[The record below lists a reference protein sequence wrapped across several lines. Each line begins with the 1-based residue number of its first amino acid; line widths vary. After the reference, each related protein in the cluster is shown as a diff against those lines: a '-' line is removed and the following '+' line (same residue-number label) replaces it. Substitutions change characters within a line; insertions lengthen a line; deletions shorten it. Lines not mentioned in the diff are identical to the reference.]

1 MKTYVQADGAEMK
14 AMKYTK
20 YDDLPRV
27 WLLIPI
33 ETKARE
39 YHAKLLLSCVAAERG
54 FGVILGHK
62 GALASNVRF
71 LPRGVLFGNNIMT
84 DMEGRFSR
92 YREMGYTVA
101 AWCEEGIAYR
111 NRRSYR
117 HERVSAGAM
126 AQAAVFFAWGDYHAE
141 DVRLAIEAGDR
152 PKVVPSGSPRL
163 DLLRPRFREFYREDA
178 QRIRERH
185 GRIVLVNTNFHRF
198 NHFLGRGAYLQG
210 LKNRGKV
217 PNAEREAFFQQWIGF
232 LGEMY
237 KAFAKMLG
245 PLSAALPAHT
255 IVLRPH
261 PSENH
266 DAWKEE
272 VKGLPNVKVLHEG
285 GSLPWILASEVVIH
299 NSCATG
305 IEAFGMGVPVV
316 SYRPLTSETYDS
328 FLPNAVSREVFKVQ
342 DLVEVVKALVSGELA
357 EEGEADREKRRLAQR
372 FFSGLEGGLASE
384 AIVDTLAKLDARPI
398 PFASTPVHALVLD
411 VTFRGVLPT
420 WAFLQRLVRGPNPHS
435 AYLHQKFPSL
445 GLSEVR
451 ANLNRLQKISGQF
464 ANVGV
469 TEICESLFCVTSC
482 AG

>member
-1 MKTYVQADGAEMK
+1 M
-14 AMKYTK
+14 
-20 YDDLPRV
+20 
-27 WLLIPI
+27 IPI

-62 GALASNVRF
+62 GALTSNVRF
-71 LPRGVLFGNNIMT
+71 LPRGILFGNNIMT
-84 DMEGRFSR
+84 DMKARFAR
-92 YREMGYTVA
+92 YREMGHTIA

-111 NRRSYR
+111 NRQSYR
-117 HERVSAGAM
+117 HERVSSGAM

-141 DVRLAIEAGDR
+141 DVRRAIALSDR
-152 PKVVPSGSPRL
+152 AKVVPSGSPRL

-185 GRIVLVNTNFHRF
+185 GRIVLVNTNFHRY

-210 LKNRGKV
+210 LKDRGKV
-217 PNAEREAFFQQWIGF
+217 PNAKREAFFQQWIAF

-245 PLSAALPAHT
+245 PLSAALPDHT

-305 IEAFGMGVPVV
+305 IEAFGMGVPAV

-342 DLVEVVKALVSGELA
+342 DLVEVVKALVSDELF
-357 EEGEADREKRRLAQR
+357 EKSELDREKRRLAQH
-372 FFSGLEGGLASE
+372 FFSGLEGKLVSE
-384 AIVDTLAKLDARPI
+384 SIVDSLEQLDARPT
-398 PFASTPVHALVLD
+398 PFAATPVHALARDL
-411 VTFRGVLPT
+411 TFRGILPT
-420 WAFLQRLVRGPNPHS
+420 WALLQRLVRGANPHA
-435 AYLHQKFPSL
+435 AYLQQKFPSL
-445 GLSEVR
+445 GLSEVQSD
-451 ANLNRLQKISGQF
+451 LNRLQKVSGQF
-464 ANVGV
+464 ENVGI
-469 TEICESLFCVTSC
+469 TEICESLFCVTAR